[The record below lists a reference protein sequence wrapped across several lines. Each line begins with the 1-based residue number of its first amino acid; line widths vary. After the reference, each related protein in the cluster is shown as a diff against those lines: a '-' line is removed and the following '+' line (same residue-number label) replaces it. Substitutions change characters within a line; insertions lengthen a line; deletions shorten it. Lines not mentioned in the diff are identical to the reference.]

1 LVISACAELAKRI
14 VNHGSAFLAS
24 EDDSPKH
31 TVDNFFMVQPKA
43 EEEKVLKARKTLVVV
58 G

>member
-14 VNHGSAFLAS
+14 VNRGSAISPS
-24 EDDSPKH
+24 EDDGPKH

-43 EEEKVLKARKTLVVV
+43 EEEKVLRARKTLVVV